1 PAPTANEHRNRCA
14 SLLRYLVWY
23 RLSCA
28 VLCYAAG
35 ISSSYAFDF
44 SLYDHSTRPYFDAP
58 FTAFDYPPLT
68 KLYIVTGTDNWPNN
82 NVDFFSVRVCNAQG
96 VPLVASINIPRGTP
110 LGTIVSTHPGHKPH
124 DPRRQIGWKPV
135 SGTAPTNGAL
145 QRSFNVSELE
155 YRRQTVALHT
165 TARPGYRFYRH
176 LQSEGDSAACHLQ
189 LFQPRP
195 EMDL

>member
-35 ISSSYAFDF
+35 ISFSYAFDF
-44 SLYDHSTRPYFDAP
+44 TLYDHSTRPYYDAP

-68 KLYIVTGTDNWPNN
+68 RLYIVTGTDNWPNN

-96 VPLVASINIPRGTP
+96 VPLIASINIPRGTP
-110 LGTIVSTHPGHKPH
+110 LGTVVST
-124 DPRRQIGWKPV
+124 
-135 SGTAPTNGAL
+135 
-145 QRSFNVSELE
+145 
-155 YRRQTVALHT
+155 QTVYNGT
-165 TARPGYRFYRH
+165 PWRFDTGTSIWGYPHHIETYYGDPNPYVGDA
-176 LQSEGDSAACHLQ
+176 EGDGWTITYIKSGDGGWNGC
-189 LFQPRP
+189 
-195 EMDL
+195 DLV